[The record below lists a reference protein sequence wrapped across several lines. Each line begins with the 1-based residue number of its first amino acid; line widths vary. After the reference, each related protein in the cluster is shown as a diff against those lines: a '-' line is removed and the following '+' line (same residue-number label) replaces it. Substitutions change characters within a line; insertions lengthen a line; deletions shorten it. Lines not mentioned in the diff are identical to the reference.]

1 MNVFAPS
8 SNCIFNQTAVVEGRW
23 FMSGCLVRLG
33 CLKECV
39 ASGVSVRSI
48 SQLENSVIGGYQWS
62 FDASA
67 QSAGRRSSLMSWRR
81 RRLRLRLQSTRRYRC
96 PRHPHCRASFVLHD
110 LDITATFG
118 PHLQKYIGSARPQL
132 MRNVFVRPSVV
143 NPVRCSATL

>member
-1 MNVFAPS
+1 MVYVWLSRSPGMF
-8 SNCIFNQTAVVEGRW
+8 EGV
-23 FMSGCLVRLG
+23 C
-33 CLKECV
+33 
-39 ASGVSVRSI
+39 GVSVRSI

-118 PHLQKYIGSARPQL
+118 PHLQK
-132 MRNVFVRPSVV
+132 
-143 NPVRCSATL
+143 